1 MGGRVTGPELE
12 TVGLAAGCCLPLPL
26 GKACSACFS
35 SCNSCVSLSRWW
47 SAAVLADI
55 GLFGVGSTVS
65 DRRQQEMKSMR
76 TYDRQ
81 YSVTKKMNGV

>member
-1 MGGRVTGPELE
+1 MGGPVIGPELE

-47 SAAVLADI
+47 SAAVLADM

-65 DRRQQEMKSMR
+65 NRRQHEVKSI
-76 TYDRQ
+76 
-81 YSVTKKMNGV
+81 